1 MSSDEIKDGGPRK
14 KSTVDILDFITELP
28 DDVRL
33 EIISLLCIKDAVR
46 TCVLSKKWLSLWT
59 LLSKFTFTEKKLST
73 SIENY
78 ILFVDSV
85 VSRALSPKVTTF
97 AIEGGDI
104 FRYDSHI
111 KDWLNFAIQ
120 RRVEDL
126 VCISDSCSRICEI
139 PEKIFDC
146 SSLIKLHMR
155 GLFFRDANPPWNWQF
170 LKIIQLGFVPLNDLS
185 VSSLLS
191 GCPVLESVEFY
202 SVNGLNSLLIGSKKL
217 KNLILKD
224 LQNDTGN
231 LEINAPYLE
240 YLNIAGNLRDLQ
252 CRLLDVSALATAKL
266 TFTVVCGL
274 ELGFKIT
281 DCHEYHKSFI
291 SLIQQNIGKLRLA
304 KEITMGA
311 WFFEVC
317 N

>member
-1 MSSDEIKDGGPRK
+1 MSSDEIKDDGPRK

-33 EIISLLCIKDAVR
+33 KIISLLCIKDAVR

-78 ILFVDSV
+78 VFFVDNV
-85 VSRALSPKVTTF
+85 VSRAISPKITTF
-97 AIEGGDI
+97 AIEGGEI

-120 RRVEDL
+120 RRVEEL
-126 VCISDSCSRICEI
+126 VCLSDNAI
-139 PEKIFDC
+139 
-146 SSLIKLHMR
+146 
-155 GLFFRDANPPWNWQF
+155 PPWNWQF
-170 LKIIQLGFVPLNDLS
+170 LKIIQLGFVLLDDLN

-191 GCPVLESVEFY
+191 GCPVLESMELY
-202 SVNGLNSLLIGSKKL
+202 NVNSLNSLLIGSKKL
-217 KNLILKD
+217 KR
-224 LQNDTGN
+224 
-231 LEINAPYLE
+231 
-240 YLNIAGNLRDLQ
+240 NLRDLQ

-274 ELGFKIT
+274 ELGYKIP
-281 DCHEYHKSFI
+281 DCHKYHETFI
-291 SLIQQNIGKLRLA
+291 TLIQQNIGKLRLT

-311 WFFEVC
+311 WFFEFKELPNLDLKWTRLTLDLFLDDFNV
-317 N
+317 NIVADLI